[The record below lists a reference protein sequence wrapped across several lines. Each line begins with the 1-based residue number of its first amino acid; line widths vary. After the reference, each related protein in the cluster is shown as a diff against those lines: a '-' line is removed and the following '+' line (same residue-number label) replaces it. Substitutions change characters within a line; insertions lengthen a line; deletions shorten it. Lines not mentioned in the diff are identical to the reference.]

1 VPDFLISTTQST
13 AEAGDG
19 MELSLQTY
27 FDLGVSYGLGD
38 SAFAPL
44 QDLQGQTVPDILGI
58 GISNPLGLGRTG
70 QLTDATVSLW
80 RQASVDKVDAPEMEL
95 GFEGST
101 AEFPDAPATFEEY
114 KSSLKSLIATH
125 AINTHQVT
133 VYAIGVVFLRLD
145 FVVGV
150 PLPLANGLRRCFE
163 FAGYSEGVSR
173 AILQNA
179 HELANRC
186 LRRTRSGWW
195 WVKTPGTSIATL
207 SRRPPPEVETDD
219 KGYRELRLFPGF
231 TCIALCTDAADDVDA
246 IKQRLLPKSSDG
258 SSPSVD
264 MLEFE
269 YHGVIHFNWGVCF
282 VQPRNFDKPDE
293 PPERQI
299 RRMLMCIQIAHTFQ
313 AAGEAFNNLFV
324 HETRVDAEGFIRGE
338 AAGLDYI
345 QLNRLRTLALAVI
358 GLTKFKG
365 VTQTEE
371 DQAYFAAYDRY
382 AELDELHSRILDN
395 SEVLATVQ
403 KGESELEQERR
414 DDWLNTAVIFLTGF
428 TMLTVLKDIYEFLK
442 SEDIGVGSNLLHNEV
457 ATAISVLL
465 ITILLILRHKVVHRR
480 SRRR

>member
-1 VPDFLISTTQST
+1 
-13 AEAGDG
+13 

-70 QLTDATVSLW
+70 ELTDTTVSLW
-80 RQASVDKVDAPEMEL
+80 RQASVDKVDAPDMEL
-95 GFEGST
+95 GYEGAT
-101 AEFPDAPATFEEY
+101 AEFPDAPVTFEVY
-114 KSSLKSLIATH
+114 KSSLKSLIASH
-125 AINTHQVT
+125 AIKTRQIT
-133 VYAIGVVFLRLD
+133 IYAIGVGFLRLD
-145 FVVGV
+145 FEAGIS
-150 PLPLANGLRRCFE
+150 LPLANGLRRCFE
-163 FAGYSEGVSR
+163 FAGYSERVSE
-173 AILQNA
+173 AILKDA
-179 HELANRC
+179 HAFANQC
-186 LRRTRSGWW
+186 LKRARSGWW
-195 WVKTPGTSIATL
+195 RGKTSATNIATL
-207 SRRPPPEVETDD
+207 SRRPPPEVQTDD

-231 TCIALCTDAADDVDA
+231 TCIALCTDPADDVEA
-246 IKQRLLPKSSDG
+246 IKQRLLPKASDG
-258 SSPSVD
+258 SPPAVEV
-264 MLEFE
+264 LEFE
-269 YHGVIHFNWGVCF
+269 YHGLIHFNWGVCF

-293 PPERQI
+293 PPERQM

-338 AAGLDYI
+338 AGGLDYI

-371 DQAYFAAYDRY
+371 DQAYFTAYDRN
-382 AELDELHSRILDN
+382 AQLDELHARILAN
-395 SEVLATVQ
+395 GEVLATVQ
-403 KGESELEQERR
+403 KGEAELEQERR

-442 SEDIGVGSNLLHNEV
+442 SEDTGVGSNLLHNEV
-457 ATAISVLL
+457 ATAISVFL
-465 ITILLILRHKVVHRR
+465 IAILLILRNKVVHRR
-480 SRRR
+480 SHRR